1 MMAEQRGFWSERP
14 RKGGDD
20 AQLLVAERVHELR
33 HAGYEELRRRA
44 GTDPE
49 VEDVSGLD
57 GKPYKR
63 RTSVKRMS
71 RDGGEELRVRV
82 SVVGRGRLARLNPL
96 AEQVVLATPD
106 GEMFGEY
113 TLASEGNDPR
123 RYRMP
128 RGTSRRP

>member
-1 MMAEQRGFWSERP
+1 MAEHRGFWSERP

-20 AQLLVAERVHELR
+20 AQLLIAERVHELR

-44 GTDPE
+44 ATDVE

-57 GKPYKR
+57 GTPYKR
-63 RTSVKRMS
+63 RTAVKRMS
-71 RDGGEELRVRV
+71 RDGAEELRVHA

-106 GEMFGEY
+106 GEMSGEY

-123 RYRMP
+123 RYQMP
-128 RGTSRRP
+128 RGSSRRP